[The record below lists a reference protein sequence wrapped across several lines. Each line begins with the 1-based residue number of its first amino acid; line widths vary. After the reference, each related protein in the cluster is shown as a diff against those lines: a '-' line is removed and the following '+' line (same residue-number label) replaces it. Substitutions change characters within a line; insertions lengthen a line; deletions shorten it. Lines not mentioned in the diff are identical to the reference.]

1 MRERAGGKGNG
12 EDEQERTNLQDIRQ
26 SLQSEVDDLKAH
38 VLAQVAKAQVLA
50 QVAEREAQVRQIGA
64 IAQERATLGDILETT
79 RELKAALTQL
89 LPRGPPPATP
99 PAIIGKMIKKLQSK
113 HPSAEVKAMPSRAAF
128 YGTAINIGHQVPV
141 QIQAMA
147 QYFATAC
154 PDFFVQPVLSS
165 RSPLPGGWAIAIG
178 SFVVLPNVLPRKEDN
193 DDKDDKDDNDD
204 NHDNDALDYDALDF
218 DQPDDE
224 VVVDPDRFITDG
236 DFTYDRDTNQEI
248 TNKDGRLALGIEDEV
263 ITAFGQHLM
272 ASNPDMPAQPPDMPP
287 LTKCSVCGRVYKMSV
302 TIPAATAVDGSTTR
316 WCRRCV
322 DTWDVDCSGGS
333 SSLNFLLGLRT

>member
-12 EDEQERTNLQDIRQ
+12 EDEQERKNLQDIRQ

-38 VLAQVAKAQVLA
+38 VLAQVA
-50 QVAEREAQVRQIGA
+50 EREAQVRGRQIGA
-64 IAQERATLGDILETT
+64 ILQERATLGDILETT

-178 SFVVLPNVLPRKEDN
+178 SYVVLPNVLPRKEDN
-193 DDKDDKDDNDD
+193 DDKDDTDDNDD
-204 NHDNDALDYDALDF
+204 NHDNDSWDYDARDF
-218 DQPDDE
+218 DQPDDDE
-224 VVVDPDRFITDG
+224 VVVDADRFFTRG
-236 DFTYDRDTNQEI
+236 DFTYDRETKQEI
-248 TNKDGRLALGIEDEV
+248 TNNDGRLALGIEDEV

-272 ASNPDMPAQPPDMPP
+272 ASNPDMPAEPPDMPP

>member
-12 EDEQERTNLQDIRQ
+12 EDEQERTNLQGIKQ
-26 SLQSEVDDLKAH
+26 SLQSEVDNLKAH
-38 VLAQVAKAQVLA
+38 VLA
-50 QVAEREAQVRQIGA
+50 QVAEREAQVRGRQIGA
-64 IAQERATLGDILETT
+64 ILQERATLLDILETT

-128 YGTAINIGHQVPV
+128 YGTEINIGRQVPV
-141 QIQAMA
+141 QIQAMV

-178 SFVVLPNVLPRKEDN
+178 SYVVLPQKEDN

-204 NHDNDALDYDALDF
+204 NHDNDALDYDAWDF
-218 DQPDDE
+218 EQPDDE
-224 VVVDPDRFITDG
+224 VVVDADRFFTRG
-236 DFTYDRDTNQEI
+236 DFTYD
-248 TNKDGRLALGIEDEV
+248 
-263 ITAFGQHLM
+263 
-272 ASNPDMPAQPPDMPP
+272 
-287 LTKCSVCGRVYKMSV
+287 
-302 TIPAATAVDGSTTR
+302 
-316 WCRRCV
+316 
-322 DTWDVDCSGGS
+322 
-333 SSLNFLLGLRT
+333 

>member
-12 EDEQERTNLQDIRQ
+12 EDEQERTNLQGIRQ
-26 SLQSEVDDLKAH
+26 SLRSEVDNLKAH
-38 VLAQVAKAQVLA
+38 VLA
-50 QVAEREAQVRQIGA
+50 QVAEREAQVRGRQIGA
-64 IAQERATLGDILETT
+64 ILQERATLLDILETT

-128 YGTAINIGHQVPV
+128 YGTDINIGHQVPV
-141 QIQAMA
+141 QIQAMV
-147 QYFATAC
+147 QYFAIAC

-178 SFVVLPNVLPRKEDN
+178 SYVVLPQKEDN

-218 DQPDDE
+218 EQPDDE
-224 VVVDPDRFITDG
+224 VVVDADRFFTRG
-236 DFTYDRDTNQEI
+236 DFTYDRDTKQEI
-248 TNKDGRLALGIEDEV
+248 TNNDGRLELGIEDEV

-287 LTKCSVCGRVYKMSV
+287 LTECSVCGRVYKMSA

-333 SSLNFLLGLRT
+333 SSLNFLLGLIT

>member
-1 MRERAGGKGNG
+1 MRERAEGKGNC
-12 EDEQERTNLQDIRQ
+12 EDEQERKNLQDIRQ

-38 VLAQVAKAQVLA
+38 VLAQVA
-50 QVAEREAQVRQIGA
+50 EREAQVRGRQIGA
-64 IAQERATLGDILETT
+64 ILQERAILGDILETT

-99 PAIIGKMIKKLQSK
+99 PAIIGKMIKKWQSK

-141 QIQAMA
+141 QIQAMV

-178 SFVVLPNVLPRKEDN
+178 SYVVLPLKEDN

-204 NHDNDALDYDALDF
+204 NDDNDALDRDALDF
-218 DQPDDE
+218 DHNWDE
-224 VVVDPDRFITDG
+224 VVVDPDRFSTLG
-236 DFTYDRDTNQEI
+236 DKTYDRDTHQEI
-248 TNKDGRLALGIEDEV
+248 TNKDGRLELGIEDEV
-263 ITAFGQHLM
+263 IAAFGQHLM
-272 ASNPDMPAQPPDMPP
+272 DSNPDMPAQPPDMPP
-287 LTKCSVCGRVYKMSV
+287 LTKCGVCDRVYKTSV
-302 TIPAATAVDGSTTR
+302 TIPAATAADGSTTR